1 MYLLGRL
8 YATGS
13 GVDKDYVE
21 AFDWYKKA
29 AAKGNSEA
37 MYSLGEAYEHG
48 TGVREDVQRAVLWYT
63 DAYRHG
69 NQPAKAA
76 LVRLGEGYEDHD

>member
-1 MYLLGRL
+1 MYRLGCL

-29 AAKGNSEA
+29 AAKGNAEA
-37 MYSLGEAYEHG
+37 MYSLGEVYEHG
-48 TGVREDVQRAVLWYT
+48 TGVREDIQRAVIWYT
-63 DAYRHG
+63 NAYQHG
-69 NQPAKAA
+69 NQHAKAA
-76 LVRLGEGYEDHD
+76 LARLGETIEDHP